1 MMSSARRTSGNAHE
15 LGSFIKVLLQE
26 GLAHLNDS
34 PAAAMEATLLQ
45 RCRQALEGLRPRRR
59 ALTRLLQRP
68 PRLQKMAPQ
77 ACGHQRLSALD
88 NATLALHLA
97 ASTAARA
104 LLDRADA
111 EWRDLEPAIHG
122 EGAARLPWPPPPGLY
137 AQVVRCTIEYATP
150 DSELRLALM
159 ELCTA
164 VAVPQYA
171 ALCTRRLIAKGAVLQ
186 MPALPAAP
194 VAAPKPVSMPAVVSS
209 SPLADALPGQ
219 WFRMVLHQ
227 QWTDAQLT
235 WRSRNGGFFMFS
247 SQLAGRAHSLSRL
260 ALEGLIQRGHFEK
273 RQPA

>member
-1 MMSSARRTSGNAHE
+1 MTSARHTTGNAHE
-15 LGSFIKVLLQE
+15 LGPFIKALLHE
-26 GLAHLNDS
+26 GLARLNDS
-34 PAAAMEATLLQ
+34 PASTMEPTWLQ
-45 RCRQALEGLRPRRR
+45 RGRQALEGLRPRRR
-59 ALTRLLQRP
+59 AVTRLLQRP
-68 PRLQKMAPQ
+68 ARLQKMAPQ
-77 ACGHQRLSALD
+77 ACGRQRLSALD

-97 ASTAARA
+97 VSKAARA

-111 EWRDLEPAIHG
+111 EWRDLEPTIQG

-159 ELCTA
+159 ELCMA

-171 ALCTRRLIAKGAVLQ
+171 ALCTRRLIAKGAVVHV
-186 MPALPAAP
+186 PALPADA
-194 VAAPKPVSMPAVVSS
+194 VAAAKPVSMPTAGSS

-235 WRSRNGGFFMFS
+235 WRSRNGGYFMFS

-260 ALEGLIQRGHFEK
+260 ALEGLIRRGHFQ
-273 RQPA
+273 RLQAA